1 MEEHSIIM
9 MAVHEIEGCLII
21 QGSGLSLHFSATLHC
36 LDIFKVCNK
45 HMGFPSSSPLSE
57 KARYLICYHYIRELF
72 FTWVITLHSI
82 FDLTSHFICDKSMS
96 QLQNKLA
103 QLAPEIYGVP
113 SHLLCPFSYIPT
125 VKCRHPKTKCS
136 VINMNTR
143 ESKTE

>member
-1 MEEHSIIM
+1 MQQAH
-9 MAVHEIEGCLII
+9 
-21 QGSGLSLHFSATLHC
+21 GLSKFITPVREGQISDLL
-36 LDIFKVCNK
+36 
-45 HMGFPSSSPLSE
+45 PL
-57 KARYLICYHYIRELF
+57 YQGELF

-143 ESKTE
+143 ESKTEESKVDLH